1 MLFLVYWLAGAL
13 KTRTNVKE
21 ESFASRYGVMLLVV
35 SGYVLIFSDWVQL
48 GFLKSH
54 FMARSL
60 GSAFTGL
67 ALTWLGVGLA
77 IWARYHLGQ
86 YWSARVSIKEG
97 HELIRTGPYARLR
110 HPIYSGLLLATI
122 GTALVI
128 DKWRCVAGIL
138 LILAAF
144 SLKARM
150 EESMLAQ
157 QFGDAFGEHR
167 RHTGFLIPRPTWCS
181 HGRSIICSHLQ
192 YVRRGKVRP
201 SAPIHDHRKS

>member
-1 MLFLVYWLAGAL
+1 MSATLFHRLIQFPWLVFLVYWLVGAL

-21 ESFASRYGVMLLVV
+21 ESFASRYVVMLLVV
-35 SGYVLIFSDWVQL
+35 SGYALIFSDWAQL
-48 GFLKSH
+48 GWLEGH
-54 FMARSL
+54 FMAPSL

-67 ALTWLGVGLA
+67 ALTWFGVGLA

-86 YWSARVSIKEG
+86 YWSARVSIKQG

-110 HPIYSGLLLATI
+110 HPIYSGLLLASI

-144 SLKARM
+144 SLKARK

-157 QFGDAFGEHR
+157 QFGDAFAEHR
-167 RHTGFLIPRPTWCS
+167 RHTGFLIPRF
-181 HGRSIICSHLQ
+181 R
-192 YVRRGKVRP
+192 
-201 SAPIHDHRKS
+201 

>member
-1 MLFLVYWLAGAL
+1 MSATLFHRLIQFPWLVFLVYWLVGAL

-21 ESFASRYGVMLLVV
+21 ESFASRYVVMLLVV
-35 SGYVLIFSDWVQL
+35 SGYALIFSDWAQL
-48 GFLKSH
+48 GWLEGH
-54 FMARSL
+54 FMAPSL
-60 GSAFTGL
+60 GSAFTGF
-67 ALTWLGVGLA
+67 ALTWFGVGLA

-86 YWSARVSIKEG
+86 YWSARVSIKQG

-110 HPIYSGLLLATI
+110 HPIYSGLLLASI

-144 SLKARM
+144 SLKARK

-157 QFGDAFGEHR
+157 QFGDAFAEHR
-167 RHTGFLIPRPTWCS
+167 RHTGFLIPRF
-181 HGRSIICSHLQ
+181 R
-192 YVRRGKVRP
+192 
-201 SAPIHDHRKS
+201 

>member
-1 MLFLVYWLAGAL
+1 MLFLVYWLVGAL

-35 SGYVLIFSDWVQL
+35 SGYVLIFSDWAQL

-110 HPIYSGLLLATI
+110 HPIYSGLLLASI

-144 SLKARM
+144 SLKARK
-150 EESMLAQ
+150 EESMLTQ
-157 QFGDAFGEHR
+157 QFGDAFAEHR
-167 RHTGFLIPRPTWCS
+167 RHTGFLIPRLLRFF
-181 HGRSIICSHLQ
+181 G
-192 YVRRGKVRP
+192 
-201 SAPIHDHRKS
+201 